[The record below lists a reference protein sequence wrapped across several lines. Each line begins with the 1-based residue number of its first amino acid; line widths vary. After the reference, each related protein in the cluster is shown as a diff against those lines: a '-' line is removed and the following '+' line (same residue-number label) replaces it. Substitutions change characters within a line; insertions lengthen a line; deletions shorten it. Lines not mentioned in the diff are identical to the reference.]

1 MKKARLEEVELLR
14 GIAFLAVVLQH
25 VIAGIFGQPDV
36 ANSSIIIGTT
46 LLGISRFAVP
56 LFVFI
61 TGVVL
66 FYNYDGKLNYLS
78 FMGKRFKQIIL
89 PYLGWTVFYH
99 VWVSFLSGTAATTT
113 WNGLLNLVKLALTGK
128 ASYHLWF
135 MVMIIPFYFLYPVFR
150 SLLSRKRKASTNLIV
165 IAVIFTL
172 NLMLIYAL
180 RQGVFASDNPRLG
193 FIFDYLD
200 RNFLFWIF
208 YFMLGGLVG
217 LYYEAWKKFV
227 NKTKYIS
234 LVLLAVCLYIIYENI
249 VRAVAT
255 YPDAPYLW
263 SANVTVPLK
272 PLMMATITLLIV
284 LVFAGAMKLV
294 NKPSRL
300 TNLIGLFGKYSF
312 GTYLMH
318 AFFLRFTSYFA
329 VNVLTMLDVYSQA
342 VVSFVLCS
350 AISLFLTIQ
359 LSRIKISVGDMM
371 VGRV

>member
-1 MKKARLEEVELLR
+1 MKKAKLEEVEILR

-25 VIAGIFGQPDV
+25 GIAGIFGQPDIG
-36 ANSSIIIGTT
+36 NSSIIIGTT
-46 LLGISRFAVP
+46 FLGISRFAVP

-66 FYNYDGKLNYLS
+66 FYNYDGKLNYLN
-78 FMGKRFKQIIL
+78 FIRKRFKQIIL
-89 PYLGWTVFYH
+89 PYLTWTVFYH
-99 VWVSFLSGTAATTT
+99 VWIGFLSGVSATTT
-113 WNGLLNLVKLALTGK
+113 RSELLNLVKLSLTGK

-135 MVMIIPFYFLYPVFR
+135 MVMIIPFYLLFPVFR
-150 SLLSRKRKASTNLIV
+150 FLLSGKRKASTNLIAV
-165 IAVIFTL
+165 AVILIL
-172 NLMLIYAL
+172 NLGLIYAL
-180 RQGVFASDNPRLG
+180 RQGILASDNPQLG

-217 LYYEAWKKFV
+217 LYYETWKKFV
-227 NKTKYIS
+227 DKIKYIS
-234 LVLLAVCLYIIYENI
+234 LALLAVCLYIIYENI
-249 VRAVAT
+249 VRAIGN
-255 YPDAPYLW
+255 YPDARYLW

-284 LVFAGAMKLV
+284 MVFAVAMRLV
-294 NKPSRL
+294 SNPSRFS
-300 TNLIGLFGKYSF
+300 NLIGLFGKYSF

-329 VNVLTMLDVYSQA
+329 VNVLTMLDVYSQTI
-342 VVSFVLCS
+342 VSFVLSS

-359 LSRIKISVGDMM
+359 LSRIKISVGEIM

>member
-25 VIAGIFGQPDV
+25 VIAGVFGQPDV

-46 LLGISRFAVP
+46 LLGVSRFAVP

-99 VWVSFLSGTAATTT
+99 VWVSFLSGVSPTTT
-113 WNGLLNLVKLALTGK
+113 WNELLNLLKLSLTGK

-172 NLMLIYAL
+172 NLMLIYTL
-180 RQGVFASDNPRLG
+180 RQGVIASDNPQLG

-217 LYYEAWKKFV
+217 LYYEAWKEFV

-234 LVLLAVCLYIIYENI
+234 LALLAVCLYIIYRSI
-249 VRAVAT
+249 VRAIINH
-255 YPDAPYLW
+255 PDAPYLW

-284 LVFAGAMKLV
+284 VGFTGAMKLV
-294 NKPSRL
+294 NKPSKL

-350 AISLFLTIQ
+350 AISLFLTIG

-371 VGRV
+371 VGGV

>member
-1 MKKARLEEVELLR
+1 MKKARLEEVEILR

-25 VIAGIFGQPDV
+25 VIAGVFGQPDV
-36 ANSSIIIGTT
+36 GDSSIIIGTT

-66 FYNYDGKLNYLS
+66 FYNYDGKLNYLN
-78 FMGKRFKQIIL
+78 FMRKRFKQIIL
-89 PYLGWTVFYH
+89 PYLGWTIFYH
-99 VWVSFLSGTAATTT
+99 VWVCFLSGVSATTT
-113 WNGLLNLVKLALTGK
+113 WNELLNMVKLTLTGK

-165 IAVIFTL
+165 VAVIFAL
-172 NLMLIYAL
+172 NLILIYAL
-180 RQGVFASDNPRLG
+180 RQGVISSDNPRLG

-217 LYYEAWKKFV
+217 LYYDQWRKFV
-227 NKTKYIS
+227 DKTKYICMA
-234 LVLLAVCLYIIYENI
+234 LLAVCLYIIYENI
-249 VRAVAT
+249 VRAVAI

-284 LVFAGAMKLV
+284 VVFAGTMKLV
-294 NKPSRL
+294 SKPSRL
-300 TNLIGLFGKYSF
+300 SNLIGLFGKYSF

-318 AFFLRFTSYFA
+318 AFILRFTKYFS
-329 VNVLTMLDVYSQA
+329 VEVLSMLDVYSQTII
-342 VVSFVLCS
+342 SFILCS
-350 AISLFLTIQ
+350 AISLFLTIR